1 MVFQPGQAYNP
12 NGRPLGSRNKRTEEV
27 NRRCREARHKDPI
40 FALSETIS
48 NTQDE
53 GLRISAAAALAPY
66 MHSKMQSTPTPRYIE
81 NPIELE
87 DPQTIDQANTQ
98 IAMLGTLLAKGEI
111 DLDFQQALIASRR
124 AWIESK
130 TSTEIEARVLALE
143 QATAIKPEG
152 DR

>member
-12 NGRPLGSRNKRTEEV
+12 NGRPLGSRNKRTDEI
-27 NRRCREARHKDPI
+27 NKRCREAEHKDPI
-40 FALSETIS
+40 FALSESVT

-66 MHSKMQSTPTPRYIE
+66 VHSKMQSTPTPRYID
-81 NPIELE
+81 NPVELE
-87 DPQTIDQANTQ
+87 DPQTIDQANAQ

-130 TSTEIEARVLALE
+130 TSTEIEARVVVLE
-143 QATAIKPEG
+143 QLAAIKPEG
-152 DR
+152 DQ